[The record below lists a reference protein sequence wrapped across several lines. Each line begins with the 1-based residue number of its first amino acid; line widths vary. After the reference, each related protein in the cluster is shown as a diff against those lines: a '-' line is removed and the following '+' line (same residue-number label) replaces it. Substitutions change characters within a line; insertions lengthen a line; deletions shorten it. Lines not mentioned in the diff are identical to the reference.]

1 MRAQHLST
9 LLFTTL
15 AAASPLAVRQAAT
28 ATAMAPGAGAT
39 PGSGSGGSG
48 GGSGGGGG
56 GGSKVDAAAIMAV
69 MPQSSSCD
77 GADFP
82 DECRTAEQ
90 AAPFISKA
98 CADLSDGEC
107 AATVA
112 LMGLESVDMRFK
124 HNVSPGRPGQGTA
137 NMMMA
142 DFTKEYATE
151 LFGAEKVTGK
161 SPDEILAMLM
171 PDEYNFGS
179 AAWFLMTKCADV
191 RETLKAG
198 TDEGWSAY
206 NECIGVDGTLPDRMK
221 YWTAAK
227 EAFGL

>member
-1 MRAQHLST
+1 MRSQYFSALLLS
-9 LLFTTL
+9 TL
-15 AAASPLAVRQAAT
+15 AAACPLAHRQAAT
-28 ATAMAPGAGAT
+28 ATAAAPGATPT

-48 GGSGGGGG
+48 GGS
-56 GGSKVDAAAIMAV
+56 KVDMAKAIAAV

-90 AAPFISKA
+90 AAPFISEA

-137 NMMMA
+137 NMQMA
-142 DFTKEYATE
+142 DFNKEYASE
-151 LFGAEKVTGK
+151 LFGADKVAGK
-161 SPDEILAMLM
+161 SPDEILAMVM
-171 PDEYNFGS
+171 PDEHNFGS
-179 AAWFLMTKCADV
+179 AAWFLKTKCADV
-191 RETLKAG
+191 RDTLKAG
-198 TDEGWSAY
+198 TDAGWSAY
-206 NECIGVDGTLPDRMK
+206 NQCIGVDGSLPDRMK

-227 EAFGL
+227 AAFGL

>member
-9 LLFTTL
+9 LLLSTL
-15 AAASPLAVRQAAT
+15 AAASPLALRQAAT
-28 ATAMAPGAGAT
+28 ATAGAPAT
-39 PGSGSGGSG
+39 TPTPGSGGSGSGG
-48 GGSGGGGG
+48 GS
-56 GGSKVDAAAIMAV
+56 SVDMAKAVLAI

-77 GADFP
+77 GAQFP
-82 DECRTAEQ
+82 DECRTADQ
-90 AAPFISKA
+90 AAPFIEKA
-98 CADLSDGEC
+98 CADLAEGEC

-142 DFTKEYATE
+142 EFTAEYATE

-161 SPDEILAMLM
+161 SPDEILAMVT
-171 PDEYNFGS
+171 PDEHNFGS
-179 AAWFLMTKCADV
+179 AAWFLKTKCADV
-191 RETLKAG
+191 RETLKTGSDAG
-198 TDEGWSAY
+198 WTAY
-206 NECIGVDGTLPDRMK
+206 NKCIGVDGSLPERME

-227 EAFGL
+227 KAFGL

>member
-1 MRAQHLST
+1 MRTQYLSA
-9 LLFTTL
+9 LLFSSL
-15 AAASPLAVRQAAT
+15 AAACPIVDRQATT
-28 ATAMAPGAGAT
+28 ATPAAPAATPT

-48 GGSGGGGG
+48 G
-56 GGSKVDAAAIMAV
+56 SKVDMAKAIAAI

-90 AAPFISKA
+90 AAPFITKA

-137 NMMMA
+137 NMQMA
-142 DFTKEYATE
+142 DFNTEYASE
-151 LFGAEKVTGK
+151 LFGADKVSGK
-161 SPDEILAMLM
+161 SPDEVLAMVT
-171 PDEYNFGS
+171 PDEHNFGS
-179 AAWFLMTKCADV
+179 AAWFLKTKCADV

-198 TDEGWSAY
+198 TDAGWSAY
-206 NECIGVDGTLPDRMK
+206 NKCIGVDGSLPDRMK

-227 EAFGL
+227 TAFGL